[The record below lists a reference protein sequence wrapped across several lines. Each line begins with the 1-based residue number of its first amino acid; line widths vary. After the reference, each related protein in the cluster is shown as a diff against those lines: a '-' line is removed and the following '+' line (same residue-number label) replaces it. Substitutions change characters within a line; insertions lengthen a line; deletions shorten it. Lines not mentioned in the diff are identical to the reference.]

1 MRRGFLDK
9 LIERISLVQPGEVQS
24 YLVEIAK
31 EKGFLETIFNAILEG
46 VIVTDPKGRIIYL
59 NRAAAGFFGANP
71 ETSLG
76 QPLSET
82 VRGIDWSELS
92 GQRGEIINRD
102 LEVFYPENLL
112 LNFYVVP
119 LLSDESEGERQETV
133 GRAIILR
140 DITQTHR
147 ATQETIESER
157 FSALTMLA
165 AGVAHEI
172 GNPLNSLDIH
182 LQLMQRNLRKL
193 PDKSRADLEKSV
205 SIARGE
211 VARLD
216 HIITQF
222 LRAIRPQPLALQPTG
237 LNAVVEDSLAF
248 LSAEIQDR
256 DVLVETELDK
266 NLPILDID
274 RDQIKQVFYNV
285 SRNAFQAMKTG
296 GILRIRT
303 YVDESHVNISF
314 ADTGGGISSEN
325 ISRIFEPY
333 FTTKQDGNGL
343 GLLIVRRIVRAH
355 GGEVVI
361 ESSPGRGLTLTI
373 RLPRLDRRVRFLQE
387 STSS

>member
-1 MRRGFLDK
+1 M
-9 LIERISLVQPGEVQS
+9 QN

-59 NRAAAGFFGANP
+59 NRAAAGFFGADP
-71 ETSLG
+71 EASLG
-76 QPLSET
+76 QPLCET

-102 LEVFYPENLL
+102 LEVFYPDNRL

-119 LLSDESEGERQETV
+119 LLSDESESDRRETV

-193 PDKSRADLEKSV
+193 PDESRANLEKSV

-222 LRAIRPQPLALQPTG
+222 LRAIRPQPLALRPAS
-237 LNAVVEDSLAF
+237 LNVVVEEALAF
-248 LSAEIQDR
+248 LSPEIEDR
-256 DVLVETELDK
+256 DILVETELDG
-266 NLPILDID
+266 NLPLLEID
-274 RDQIKQVFYNV
+274 RDQIKQVLYNV
-285 SRNAFQAMKTG
+285 SRNAFQAMKSG
-296 GILRIRT
+296 GILRVRT
-303 YVDESHVNISF
+303 YMDESHVNISF

-361 ESSPGRGLTLTI
+361 ESAPGRGLTLTI

-387 STSS
+387 RS

>member
-9 LIERISLVQPGEVQS
+9 LIERISLVQPGEVQNC
-24 YLVEIAK
+24 LVEIAK

-59 NRAAAGFFGANP
+59 NRAAAGFFGINP
-71 ETSLG
+71 EDSLG
-76 QPLSET
+76 QPLGDT
-82 VRGIDWSELS
+82 VRGIEWAELS
-92 GQRGEIINRD
+92 GANGEIINRD
-102 LEVFYPENLL
+102 LEVFYPENRL

-119 LLSDESEGERQETV
+119 LLSDESESERRETV

-193 PDKSRADLEKSV
+193 ADKSRTDLEKSV

-222 LRAIRPQPLALQPTG
+222 LRAIRPQPLALRPAG
-237 LNAVVEDSLAF
+237 LNTIVEEALDF

-256 DVLVETELDK
+256 DVLVETELEN
-266 NLPILDID
+266 NLPLLEID

-285 SRNAFQAMKTG
+285 SRNAFQAMKSG

-303 YVDESHVNISF
+303 YSDESHVNISF
-314 ADTGGGISSEN
+314 ADTGGGISPEN

-361 ESSPGRGLTLTI
+361 ESAPGRGLTLTI
-373 RLPRLDRRVRFLQE
+373 RLPQFDRRVRFLQE
-387 STSS
+387 RT